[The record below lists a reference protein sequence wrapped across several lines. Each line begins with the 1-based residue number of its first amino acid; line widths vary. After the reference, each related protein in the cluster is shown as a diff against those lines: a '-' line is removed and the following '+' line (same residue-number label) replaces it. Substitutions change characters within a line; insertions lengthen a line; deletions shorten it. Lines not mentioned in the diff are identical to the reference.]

1 MEDRI
6 LAALRREPG
15 TAHPLPQLLEWA
27 NVPEKKAKEAKR
39 ILKALVAR
47 GLVEREKGRCYRLS
61 RAGQQIEGVVELDPR
76 GQLLLYPDG
85 PRQTVTPITLLP
97 EAAEQADPGDRVR
110 VELVVRGSQ
119 GRHYGRLVD
128 VVSRPRPLHVGVFQ
142 RAGAAC
148 FVEIE
153 VELPQAPGFG
163 RRRVKNDVIVDA
175 ADSKGAKD
183 GQLVQVEL
191 LDAARGRPSAR
202 MGRVLEI
209 LGDPGDRGAE
219 LRKLMM
225 EHGLD
230 VEFPPDVLADAGRFG
245 SEPSDE
251 DMRHRRDVRSLP
263 LVTIDSE
270 TAKDFDDAVCAVK
283 DGPGYILYVAI
294 ADVAHYVRPGSPLD
308 AEARRRGTSTY
319 LTDRAIPMLPE
330 GLSNGLCSLKPH
342 VDRLC
347 MLVEMHMDAGGRVT
361 RTRMEPAVMRSHARL
376 TYTRVAQALDGNPP
390 DQEVQGLLPHLL
402 VLSRVA
408 SKLLERRLKRGAID
422 LDLPEPEVRFDAQG
436 LPVDSVR
443 RPRNDAHRLIE
454 DLMLAANEAV
464 ARYFVERD
472 LPCIYRIHED
482 PDPERLATF
491 TGLLEHLGLKAR
503 LSERPRP
510 DEIAH
515 LLESLSTHAF
525 GRPLH
530 GLLLRSLAQ
539 ARYSAEC
546 KGHYGLA
553 AEHYLHFTSPIRRY
567 PDLIVHRLLKQ
578 VLAGEVPRAGG
589 ESLELVAEGCSTL
602 ERRAM
607 VAERSCMDL
616 DRSVI
621 ASQHIKEEFDATITG
636 VQGFGLFCSLDEPF
650 IDGLI
655 SVQSL
660 PSDYYELDEFG
671 ALLLGQNTGR
681 RFMIGDRVRVELLSA
696 NISRRQVDL
705 RLVLEGEDAET
716 PEGRAYASGRDRPR
730 GRRDGARGG
739 PGGERGGGRGERGGG
754 KPKTGAKG
762 AAGPKPGSK
771 AGSKKAGG
779 QRPGAKK
786 AGGKKAPRRRR

>member
-1 MEDRI
+1 MEERL

-15 TAHPLPQLLEWA
+15 AAHPLPQLLEWA
-27 NVPEKKAKEAKR
+27 NVPEKKGKEAKR
-39 ILKALVAR
+39 ILKALVKK
-47 GLVEREKGRCYRLS
+47 GLVEREKGRRYRLS
-61 RAGQQIEGVVELDPR
+61 RAGQQIEGVVELDGR

-110 VELVVRGSQ
+110 VELVVRGTE
-119 GRHYGRLVD
+119 GRHYGRLVET
-128 VVSRPRPLHVGVFQ
+128 VSRPRPLHVGVFQ
-142 RAGAAC
+142 KAGAAC

-153 VELPQAPGFG
+153 VDLPQAPGFG
-163 RRRVKNDVIVDA
+163 RRKVKNDVIVDVK
-175 ADSKGAKD
+175 DSMGAKD

-191 LDAARGRPSAR
+191 QDAQRGRPSAR
-202 MGRVLEI
+202 MGRVVKVIGE
-209 LGDPGDRGAE
+209 PGDRQAE
-219 LRKLMM
+219 LTKLMM

-230 VEFPPDVLADAGRFG
+230 VEFPEEVMADAARFG
-245 SEPSDE
+245 TEPSPD
-251 DMRHRRDVRSLP
+251 DMRHRRDVRALP

-283 DGPGYILYVAI
+283 DGSGYILYVAI

-308 AEARRRGTSTY
+308 KEARRRGTSTY

-330 GLSNGLCSLKPH
+330 GLSNGLCSLKPK

-347 MLVEMHMDAGGRVT
+347 MLVEMHLDATGHVKKT
-361 RTRMEPAVMRSHARL
+361 KMEAAVMRSHARL

-390 DQEVQGLLPHLL
+390 DEEVQALLPHIL

-408 SKLLERRLKRGAID
+408 AKLLERRLKRGAID
-422 LDLPEPEVRFDAQG
+422 LDLPEPEVRFDDKG
-436 LPVDSVR
+436 IPVDALR

-472 LPCIYRIHED
+472 LPCIFRIHED

-491 TGLLEHLGLKAR
+491 LGLLEHLGLKAR
-503 LSERPRP
+503 LSEKPRP

-525 GRPLH
+525 GKPLH

-539 ARYSAEC
+539 ARYAAEC

-567 PDLIVHRLLKQ
+567 PDLVVHRLLKQ
-578 VLAGEVPRAGG
+578 VLAGEVPKSGA
-589 ESLELVAEGCSTL
+589 ESLELTAEACSTL
-602 ERRAM
+602 ERKAM
-607 VAERSCMDL
+607 IAERSCMDL

-621 ASQHIKEEFDATITG
+621 ASQHLHEEFDATITG
-636 VQGFGLFCSLDEPF
+636 VQGFGLFCSLDQPF
-650 IDGLI
+650 LDGLI
-655 SVQSL
+655 AVQSL

-671 ALLLGQNTGR
+671 AMLVGQNTGR
-681 RFMIGDRVRVELLSA
+681 RFMLGDRVRVTLVNA
-696 NISRRQVDL
+696 NVSRRQVDL

-716 PEGRAYASGRDRPR
+716 PEGQAYASGRDRIR
-730 GRRDGARGG
+730 GRRSDAGERRGAKPAARGG
-739 PGGERGGGRGERGGG
+739 KGPVKATKRLGDKPSKPGG
-754 KPKTGAKG
+754 KPKAGPKG
-762 AAGPKPGSK
+762 AAGGK
-771 AGSKKAGG
+771 
-779 QRPGAKK
+779 RPS
-786 AGGKKAPRRRR
+786 GK